1 MTVCIALVK
10 GVNVG
15 GHNRLAMADLRAA
28 VADIGGTAARTY
40 LQSGNVI
47 FTADTDDPVVLA
59 DALEAAL
66 SARAACRG
74 GVVVLSRE
82 RLAGAIAANPFSKES
97 DPKRLHL
104 LFRREPL
111 DALQHEAI
119 ARLRERSAAKRLGDE
134 LVVAGDTLYLHTP
147 TGMANSVLGAGLTG
161 LAAFGLTTAR
171 NFQTTNA
178 LLALAAG

>member
-28 VADIGGTAARTY
+28 VADIGGVAARTY

-66 SARAACRG
+66 SARAGCRG

-82 RLAGAIAANPFSKES
+82 RLAGAIAANPFSNES

-119 ARLRERSAAKRLGDE
+119 ARLRQRSAAKQLRDE

-147 TGMANSVLGAGLTG
+147 TGMANSVLGAGLTS

-178 LLALAAG
+178 LLALATG